1 MRVEVCRSGRSSGF
15 STWYLLLRSGT
26 SSAPFCRAIEDGSP
40 IVYDCSADGIHP
52 QPFEVWMLD
61 SFGALGVKRLKP
73 KYREHIAGVIVGF
86 NQEGN
91 HFESA
96 VSTSRVVAS

>member
-1 MRVEVCRSGRSSGF
+1 MRAEACRSVRSSGL
-15 STWYLLLRSGT
+15 STSYSLLRIAT
-26 SSAPFCRAIEDGSP
+26 RSAPFCRAIEDGSP
-40 IVYDCSADGIHP
+40 IGYDRSADGIHP